1 MKTLKNILKTKT
13 FIVLI
18 AMMTLIILTT
28 GIFASS
34 PAAFKD
40 VPASYWGYKN
50 IQRAYTDG
58 VVSGTDYSEKTGER
72 NFSPEAK
79 LTMAQFTTI
88 LTRAFYA
95 DELAASTAGNE
106 PDAKWYAATQDVCEK
121 HDLTNGYNFVNAEY
135 ESGRYQM
142 ARIMYYV
149 LVDKGITLPSDAEIT
164 AAQSKIADWNRI
176 PERNKTSVATV
187 FAMGLITGKDE
198 AGNFVGNDSV
208 TRAEAATV
216 YCRLADVIAGEEIAV
231 EALKSE
237 NDKHAEASSI
247 DFTER
252 IVALVNEARVQN
264 NLCAVSLDVEL
275 SQAAQARANEC
286 VQKFSHT
293 RPDGTKCFTVLGE
306 MGISY
311 SYAAENIA
319 YGQKSADE
327 VMKDWLNSA
336 GHRANILNTHVTKVG
351 IGYIDVDGRIYWVQI
366 FKD

>member
-1 MKTLKNILKTKT
+1 MIDFKKQIKNK
-13 FIVLI
+13 
-18 AMMTLIILTT
+18 TLIIFLFIFIITILST
-28 GIFASS
+28 NAIFASS
-34 PAAFKD
+34 PTAFKD

-58 VVSGTDYSEKTGER
+58 VVSGSVYNKATGER
-72 NFSPEAK
+72 YYSPEDEV
-79 LTMAQFTTI
+79 TMAEFYTI
-88 LTRAFYA
+88 ITRAFYA
-95 DELAASTAGNE
+95 DELAASTANE
-106 PDAKWYAATQDVCEK
+106 SWYAAAQNVCEK
-121 HDLTNGYNFVNAEY
+121 HNLIQSYNFVNAEY
-135 ESGRYQM
+135 ESSRYQM
-142 ARIMYYV
+142 ARIIYTV
-149 LVDKGITLPSDAEIT
+149 LIDKDITLPSDAEIT
-164 AAQSKIADWNRI
+164 AVQSKIADWNRI

-187 FAMGLITGKDE
+187 FAMGLITGKDD